1 MTDGE
6 IRGAARV
13 LCVFARRRRRLLTK
27 SKKTRKRNHSSVF
40 TLNRTFRIF
49 FLASCRTKRK
59 NRRLSALSAYYR
71 RYTVL
76 ANRNLTPSPES
87 EPFAAKAEA
96 PTVSRVRR
104 DIFSSVW
111 QQSSCAY
118 TIRARLCMRVWAVC
132 GVVRRFRPELL
143 LLHSSINRGRIGSD
157 RIPLSLFDARGSL
170 PKKQCQN
177 QKCIRSHTVTTSTT
191 PRIPLHVYVCV
202 SAASREETDDR
213 NHDQVQPK
221 SEN

>member
-1 MTDGE
+1 MFSPARVNKARSKRQTTAVQSERKYFTTEALFLPASSPYSLQTHFRRMTDGE

-13 LCVFARRRRRLLTK
+13 LCVFARRRRLLTK
-27 SKKTRKRNHSSVF
+27 SKKTRKRNHSSVC

-59 NRRLSALSAYYR
+59 NRRLSAYYR

-104 DIFSSVW
+104 DIFSAVW

-118 TIRARLCMRVWAVC
+118 TIRARLCMRVWAVWC
-132 GVVRRFRPELL
+132 GPTISTRTSASSLFHQPRTDRF
-143 LLHSSINRGRIGSD
+143 GSD
-157 RIPLSLFDARGSL
+157 TAFSFR
-170 PKKQCQN
+170 
-177 QKCIRSHTVTTSTT
+177 RSWFT
-191 PRIPLHVYVCV
+191 P
-202 SAASREETDDR
+202 E
-213 NHDQVQPK
+213 K
-221 SEN
+221 

>member
-1 MTDGE
+1 MGKSE
-6 IRGAARV
+6 GAARV

-27 SKKTRKRNHSSVF
+27 SKKTRKRNHSSVC

-59 NRRLSALSAYYR
+59 NRRLSAYYR

-104 DIFSSVW
+104 DIFSAVW

-118 TIRARLCMRVWAVC
+118 TIRARLCMRVWAVWC
-132 GVVRRFRPELL
+132 GPTISARTSA
-143 LLHSSINRGRIGSD
+143 SSLFHQPRTD

-170 PKKQCQN
+170 PKNSSVKIKNAFAHIQRRRRRRHGFRCT
-177 QKCIRSHTVTTSTT
+177 CM
-191 PRIPLHVYVCV
+191 C
-202 SAASREETDDR
+202 A
-213 NHDQVQPK
+213 
-221 SEN
+221 